1 MKLHLPARLRSA
13 LLACLSVVAPLT
25 GTLAT
30 GALATGAA
38 VVALSLS
45 EAVAAE
51 VTIPSGATAVYNTA
65 NTYVLQGGTLRV
77 DAGQVTSSVTIGAA
91 DSTVSLGDG
100 AVLSPLRVS
109 LAEGVQSYKLVGTG
123 TYDLASATSMYGAN
137 VSNSDWN
144 GTVSITNA
152 TGVGN
157 FNLNNYGNAYST
169 VRLSGVAGWLAMGT
183 TFNPTLLLED
193 TAGSSALNV
202 TDGSSNKEYVF
213 SSVRGNGTFERGGTK
228 FAGAVT
234 YTFQGDVSGWK
245 GNFLNNFGQTT
256 LVFRGSATEI
266 NLASIT
272 HNAGYAMNLNFTGAG
287 ATVVNSPIRSTA
299 GGAIDMTI
307 DNAGGVTFAKNA
319 AISSLMVNGAMT
331 VASGAQ
337 MSVSGATS
345 LNGTV
350 TVNGTLN
357 LDGGVTMNTSI
368 VNNGALNISG
378 AMVVNSSNLAQRPV
392 ANAVG
397 DLSFSE
403 GDNGIQTSGDVEY
416 TVIEQGSSAK
426 LNISGAALSFD
437 GNQKLQ
443 MTPDGKVVR
452 AADPASTRYW
462 VNSGEVSLNAT
473 NAASYYMNGSEGVLL
488 LNKTDAAAQGS
499 ALVAVEGREGKIKI
513 TADTT
518 LTGEMASK
526 AACDLIVSGV
536 VLKLGESENQA
547 VNISSF
553 SSVTL
558 ENNAMIRIE
567 SQSANINNLTVAE
580 SGGRIDVRDTQGVPS
595 TNPYVFTGVTTLHGT
610 LTRTPGGGWGN
621 GMLFE
626 QLSGK
631 GTLEY
636 VNNPNEQSYVAIN
649 SLQGFTG
656 NLSFTQTNG
665 NTAAYDVHLDSG
677 AVGVSMNTLTVG
689 CISKPVDF
697 RNMNVE
703 LNAARGLTIAQLN
716 IRSNTNLSVDGA
728 SGLAANVVVHGVDN
742 LISVRGDSA
751 LNLAALNVTTNG
763 VLSIVGNISA
773 LAMNQAGT
781 LTLSDVRLVD
791 GAALVYGADES
802 VLRITDANLL
812 GNINVDLNSLT
823 TAQTLAIANGSGL
836 NLGIDSSVDKTR
848 IGILSDNVRDAV
860 LDNSGE
866 TWKLV
871 SGVVSQYW
879 EAAGGSGNWNTTD
892 ANWSFRDEAT
902 ADQTFIG
909 GTDAIFSGDEN
920 GTVTIT
926 SPVDVQNVEIRSGS
940 YTFNNTSGSALV
952 VKNNLIVE
960 SENNLF
966 EGDVEVKGALLG
978 EGHLVV
984 TGGLSLGKSSEIA
997 DMSVT
1002 GTVAMTGT
1010 DTDTQS
1016 NTDLTITGTTAAC
1029 AGLENVGKLTLRG
1042 DATMTISPTAA
1053 GTTVAI
1059 KSLVGTGSVC
1069 VQGADNK
1076 LKLTSGAS
1084 AIGSIEASSLILD
1097 KGVTLDAGTVTTPEI
1112 NITFSPAVIDG
1123 NTILSADRTAGATK
1137 VNMNVASV
1145 DDLRKLTNGQVVT
1158 IAAIAQPGGIVT
1170 GELFA
1175 PTAPNPETII
1185 TEWTDAEGFSVTANL
1200 RGFGYELKVSDDN
1213 KQVTMVVSR
1222 DNKGWIG
1229 EATDV
1234 WTQGEQ
1240 DGWPDGFIPNETNK
1254 AAGFFGEGN
1263 SSVVN
1268 IDTAGVQTALIDV
1281 DIAQGNLQGI
1291 SSYKFVGGNVTADNM
1306 CIGQG
1311 ELIIAN
1317 RTEIDKNTDVYAKG
1331 KLTVAEGGQLESY
1344 GNLSLTDNATL
1355 TLETDAG
1362 LTVSGTLS
1370 AEEDVTITNSGM
1382 LSAHVVSIA
1391 GSMVN
1396 GGTLQI
1402 TAGGTIDSIEGG
1414 TLHAML
1420 NEVDTLKMGSANVS
1434 ILQIGTTGS
1443 TVELSED
1450 SVIGTLYSTVEG
1462 TSLTST
1468 AKLTLIEAA
1477 SDQGG
1482 VVSVTAQALTL
1493 NKVGNYF
1500 GELNAPVITLDLKD
1514 SVLSAVEAAV
1524 SVESIVVVDSVQI
1537 HLTQSTIE
1545 SLPVDAD
1552 NVLTADDYL
1561 LIKGVGGYSAG
1572 DFIIADSIMQEIKRR
1587 GVTAEVR
1594 LKGDEL
1600 LLSLGVIDDGM
1611 IWDTANGNMVTN
1623 NGYEVPDGE
1632 GLYTALDYVEQ
1643 VIVSDNKTIDLT
1655 AAGVGNAVAGN
1666 ATIPAAGLIVRNP
1679 DGGGKLT
1686 IVGDAADSN
1695 GTLPDVVTL
1704 IGNRETQSPVAL
1716 VAESVKV
1723 NIGLPEGTD
1732 GILSSDTDSTEVI
1745 LASAEMS
1752 EKAVLR
1758 VNENA
1763 TVKGQV
1769 DLADAASLE
1778 VAEGKVI
1785 TVLQLN
1791 GDASAIVSG
1800 QVDVNGV
1807 GGSYEGAYG
1816 DSGAKIAI
1824 HQGGYQEVKAGAG
1837 LSLVVN
1843 GGEGTLDLSGAEAEV
1858 VKLGVGTA
1866 PGASETLRS
1875 ELVIANVT
1883 LNNDAGRVEHHTLN
1897 LTGTG
1902 SYIADSE
1909 LTVSLGAEET
1919 ARTLGTNQA
1928 PLILNGQ
1935 VNVSN
1940 CTVCV
1945 SMVTT
1950 NENLRALDVNTDAP
1964 MHGAKLATLAAET
1977 AVSGANTVELVG
1989 SRAVMNVVNKYYT
2002 NARLDSNGDVLVD
2015 RVTDY
2020 YTAQSSGM
2028 SETGQVGVSMLDK
2041 VLVKLNP
2048 QAKTQ
2053 EYPDL
2058 NNVLNALDDAL
2069 VGGNVAAADE
2079 LASAVTGVSAA
2090 AMGAALV
2097 GDMER
2102 QLRTIRNRT
2111 TTMGVDQGTVNHNMP
2126 YYNAWINAEYDNRQL
2141 ESDGMLAGYDYSV
2154 TGGTFGFDVDVTPRF
2169 VCGFALSALTG
2180 DVSSEGPDKL
2190 DADVDSYYLTAF
2202 GRTTYRR
2209 WTHTFVA
2216 SVGKSD
2222 LSVDRVVSFSG
2233 GSYSTKGETEALSF
2247 GAMYELGYVFALD
2260 ADANTCLQPVL
2271 NIAVAH
2277 SSMDGYTESGSDAA
2291 LHISGVDMTAVTIGM
2306 GARLQAVVGQST
2318 FNRSSIFESRALLKV
2333 NAGDRDAEVETAL
2346 TSLPT
2351 ASGKVSSA
2359 ERGPVSLELGAG
2371 ITVPIGANSGAIYV
2385 DGSAE
2390 LGAEYTEL
2398 SASVGYRM
2406 SF

>member
-51 VTIPSGATAVYNTA
+51 VTIPSGSTAVYNAA

-137 VSNSDWN
+137 VSNADWN

-169 VRLSGVAGWLAMGT
+169 VRLSGVAGWLSMGT

-319 AISSLMVNGAMT
+319 AISSLTVNGAMT

-337 MSVSGATS
+337 MSVSGAAS

-416 TVIEQGSSAK
+416 TVIEQGSGAK

-462 VNSGEVSLNAT
+462 VNSGEVSLNST

-499 ALVAVEGREGKIKI
+499 VLVAVEGREGKIKI

-526 AACDLIVSGV
+526 AACDLVVSGV

-558 ENNAMIRIE
+558 EDNAMIRIE

-636 VNNPNEQSYVAIN
+636 ENNPSEQSYVAIN

-689 CISKPVDF
+689 CIVKPADF

-703 LNAARGLTIAQLN
+703 LNAERGLTIAQLN

-751 LNLAALNVTTNG
+751 LNLAALNVTTDG

-781 LTLSDVRLVD
+781 LTLSDMRLVD

-823 TAQTLAIANGSGL
+823 NTQTLAIANGSGL

-892 ANWSFRDEAT
+892 ANWAFRDEAT

-960 SENNLF
+960 SKNNLF
-966 EGDVEVKGALLG
+966 GGDVEVKGALLG

-984 TGGLSLGKSSEIA
+984 TGDLSLGKSSEIG
-997 DMSVT
+997 DMFVT

-1016 NTDLTITGTTAAC
+1016 NTDLTVTGTTAAC

-1059 KSLVGTGSVC
+1059 KSLAGTGTVS

-1076 LKLTSGAS
+1076 LNLTSGAS

-1097 KGVTLDAGTVTTPEI
+1097 KGVTLDAGTLATPEV
-1112 NITFSPAVIDG
+1112 NITFAPEVIDG
-1123 NTILSADRTAGATK
+1123 GTILSADSTTGATK
-1137 VNMNVASV
+1137 LNMNVASV
-1145 DDLRKLTNGQVVT
+1145 DDLKKLTNGQVVT
-1158 IAAIAQPGGIVT
+1158 IAAIAQPGGVVT

-1175 PTAPNPETII
+1175 PPAPNPETII
-1185 TEWTDAEGFSVTANL
+1185 TKWTDKEGFSVTANL

-1222 DNKGWIG
+1222 DNTGWIG

-1234 WTQGEQ
+1234 WTQGAQ
-1240 DGWPDGFIPNETNK
+1240 DGWQDGFIPDETYI
-1254 AAGFFGEGN
+1254 AAGFFGAKAY
-1263 SSVVN
+1263 SVVKVDN
-1268 IDTAGVQTALIDV
+1268 AGVSTALVDV
-1281 DIAQGNLQGI
+1281 DIAKDALADI
-1291 SSYKFVGGNVTADNM
+1291 SYYRFEGGQVTADNM
-1306 CIGQG
+1306 VIGQG
-1311 ELIIAN
+1311 RLEIAN
-1317 RTEIDKNTDVYAKG
+1317 TTLIRESTQLYSNGE
-1331 KLTVAEGGQLESY
+1331 LTVAEGGNLEVS
-1344 GNLSLTDNATL
+1344 NSVSLTDK
-1355 TLETDAG
+1355 
-1362 LTVSGTLS
+1362 VSLSVEKGGEFSVGSTFTS
-1370 AEEDVTITNSGM
+1370 AE
-1382 LSAHVVSIA
+1382 
-1391 GSMVN
+1391 
-1396 GGTLQI
+1396 
-1402 TAGGTIDSIEGG
+1402 TASIENAG
-1414 TLHAML
+1414 
-1420 NEVDTLKMGSANVS
+1420 KF
-1434 ILQIGTTGS
+1434 
-1443 TVELSED
+1443 TVKELSVQGSIDNMGGELHVLVGGSVGAVEGGVVHLFDSNANCSLEIGSLNVDELTILGENSVVKLTKD
-1450 SVIGTLYSTVEG
+1450 SVIGSLSVKDG
-1462 TSLTST
+1462 VDGVSLTST
-1468 AKLTLIEAA
+1468 AAVTLNAAAAGGANLTA
-1477 SDQGG
+1477 
-1482 VVSVTAQALTL
+1482 TALTL
-1493 NKVGNYF
+1493 NAIGNDF
-1500 GELNAPVITLDLKD
+1500 GELRAPMIAIDLKEGSLSTEEAALNVTSLAVEDTVGITL
-1514 SVLSAVEAAV
+1514 
-1524 SVESIVVVDSVQI
+1524 
-1537 HLTQSTIE
+1537 TQATIS
-1545 SLPVDAD
+1545 SLPLNDAG
-1552 NVLTADDYL
+1552 VIAAGDYK
-1561 LIKGVGGYSAG
+1561 LISGVGAFSASN
-1572 DFIIADSIMQEIKRR
+1572 FSVAEEVLQEIKRR
-1587 GVTAEVR
+1587 GVTAGVAVA
-1594 LKGDEL
+1594 GDDL
-1600 LLSLGVIDDGM
+1600 VLSLDSIDGGM
-1611 IWDTANGNMVTN
+1611 VWDTSAGQLTN
-1623 NGYEVPDGE
+1623 NGYEVPTGA
-1632 GLYTALDYVEQ
+1632 GLYKALDYVEH
-1643 VIVSDNKTIDLT
+1643 VLVPGNKTIDLT
-1655 AAGVGNAVAGN
+1655 AEGVGSAASDATEAAV
-1666 ATIPAAGLIVRNP
+1666 GLIIRNL
-1679 DGGGKLT
+1679 DGGGRLVLK
-1686 IVGDAADSN
+1686 GDAAAEDKE
-1695 GTLPDVVTL
+1695 LPDVATL
-1704 IGNRETQSPVAL
+1704 LSDKTAETPVAL
-1716 VAESVKV
+1716 VADSVRV
-1723 NIGLPEGTD
+1723 NIGLPTGAEGMLAGD
-1732 GILSSDTDSTEVI
+1732 DSADSVV
-1745 LASAEMS
+1745 LASAEL
-1752 EKAVLR
+1752 ENGAVLQ
-1758 VNENA
+1758 VN
-1763 TVKGQV
+1763 
-1769 DLADAASLE
+1769 ADA
-1778 VAEGKVI
+1778 V
-1785 TVLQLN
+1785 
-1791 GDASAIVSG
+1791 VSG
-1800 QVDVNGV
+1800 QTDLGEATALVVEDGSVFTTQQLDGGASATVSGRININGV
-1807 GGSYEGAYG
+1807 GGAYNGVYG
-1816 DSGAKIAI
+1816 D
-1824 HQGGYQEVKAGAG
+1824 AGAEIELQRGAFQSVRAGKG
-1837 LSLVVN
+1837 LSLLLS
-1843 GGEGTLDLSGAEAEV
+1843 GGEGTLDLAGAEAEL

-1866 PGASETLRS
+1866 PGASEALRS

-1919 ARTLGTNQA
+1919 ARTLGTDQA

-1940 CTVCV
+1940 STVCLT
-1945 SMVTT
+1945 MVTT

-1964 MHGAKLATLAAET
+1964 MQGAKLATLAAET
-1977 AVSGANTVELVG
+1977 SVSGANTVELGG

-2002 NARLDSNGDVLVD
+2002 NARLDANGDVLVD

-2020 YTAQSSGM
+2020 YAAQSSGM
-2028 SETGQVGVSMLDK
+2028 SETGQVGVGMLDK

-2260 ADANTCLQPVL
+2260 ADANTCLQPVI

-2277 SSMDGYTESGSDAA
+2277 SSMDAYTESGSDAA